1 MNFMFSFQIV
11 SSNHL
16 IFILYCL
23 QINHPS
29 ALGIEEGHE
38 IQVKYFGR
46 DPVSGIMRLSRK
58 VLQGPSS
65 SPARSIGGK
74 NAQQE

>member
-1 MNFMFSFQIV
+1 VTFYKYISHFYN
-11 SSNHL
+11 L
-16 IFILYCL
+16 IFYYH
-23 QINHPS
+23 QVNHPS

-38 IQVKYFGR
+38 IQIKYFGR

-65 SPARSIGGK
+65 SAPRSIGGNSTK
-74 NAQQE
+74 ST

>member
-1 MNFMFSFQIV
+1 MLHVAISCFLLWCSQV
-11 SSNHL
+11 
-16 IFILYCL
+16 
-23 QINHPS
+23 NHPS

-38 IQVKYFGR
+38 IQIKYFGR

-58 VLQGPSS
+58 VLQGPAA

-74 NAQQE
+74 NTG